1 MSTPYAPW
9 ALAGESLACLVRRP
23 VPDTPLPHGLE
34 RVPGPTLVAAV
45 CYTGSPVGPYLE
57 LAIGEPARLGL
68 RPGWCIT
75 TMVVDSAE
83 SRLGGRLNW
92 GYPKDLGTL
101 TWRSAGDERELH
113 WVERDLTVSG
123 RCSRLRLPFLLPVRS
138 LQRRS
143 DGPVVV
149 PGRLRGRACVTGVHI
164 TAGAG
169 TGGDLADLAG
179 THLGVHVAGM
189 RFLVRPAR
197 HPLGFTSSL
206 RAPLRAPEPA
216 LFLVGGGPSE
226 HLFDVR

>member
-1 MSTPYAPW
+1 MGTPFAPW
-9 ALAGESLACLVRRP
+9 ALSGESLACLVRRP
-23 VPDTPLPHGLE
+23 VSRRPLPDGLE

-45 CYTGSPVGPYLE
+45 SYSGSPVGPYLE

-101 TWRSAGDERELH
+101 TWRSSGDDRELH
-113 WVERDLTVSG
+113 WVERDVTITGRVS
-123 RCSRLRLPFLLPVRS
+123 RWRLPFLLPVRS
-138 LQRRS
+138 LQRRG

-149 PGRLRGRACVTGVHI
+149 PGRLRGRASLTTVRVTTG
-164 TAGAG
+164 GG
-169 TGGDLADLAG
+169 GGDLHDLGGA
-179 THLGVHVAGM
+179 HPGVHVAGM

-197 HPLGFTSSL
+197 HPFGFTSSL

-216 LFLVGGGPSE
+216 LFLTAPRPSE
-226 HLFDVR
+226 DLLDVR

>member
-9 ALAGESLACLVRRP
+9 ALAGESLACLVLRP
-23 VPDTPLPHGLE
+23 VPDAPLPHGLE
-34 RVPGPTLVAAV
+34 RVPGPSLLAAV

-83 SRLGGRLNW
+83 SRRGGRLNW

-101 TWRSAGDERELH
+101 TWRSSGEERELH
-113 WVERDLTVSG
+113 WVERDLTISG
-123 RCSRLRLPFLLPVRS
+123 RRGRFRLPFLVPVRS
-138 LQRRS
+138 LQRRA

-149 PGRLRGRACVTGVHI
+149 PGRLRGRASLTSVHVA
-164 TAGAG
+164 AGSA
-169 TGGDLADLAG
+169 GDLADLDG
-179 THLGVHVAGM
+179 SHPGVHVAGM

-197 HPLGFTSSL
+197 HPFGFTSSL

-216 LFLVGGGPSE
+216 LFLARTRPSE
-226 HLFDVR
+226 ELLDVR